1 MANSKSLISQSTR
14 FYPAAYGTNF
24 KGTGNEDDMEGLRPG
39 TLLLQGQDEE
49 DGVEVSRLW
58 QVAPPMGQLC
68 EEVEAQE
75 IIAQNAINVRS
86 LGADP
91 TGRTGSGAI
100 INRAIEEAKQRRWG
114 RVYIPAGKYLIEE
127 SIQLDSLLW
136 LHGDGY
142 SSFLFAKDGLDAPVI
157 EASYDPGVSW
167 SYMQAISDL
176 RIDGNR
182 ENQTNS
188 TSSTAHGIRWQASSA
203 SSGLPRF
210 EDELIGPARIVS
222 SSGLASDGQ
231 WPDTNRHAHN
241 LFISYCGGD
250 GFICTGRGGIHLY
263 NIVAYENAGY
273 GFSPIFDTTLS
284 QCQAAR
290 NGKAGFNASVSSL
303 RLVGCKAWWS
313 GYRNPSG
320 WSNEFSHGFVIQG
333 QGIALSG
340 CEAQDNYA
348 HGFLFNNAYGN
359 VATGCI
365 ADSNNRRQADDVGV
379 SIRNSWGNRFDG
391 YIWDRYN
398 DSIWYQQ
405 RALEIVGSS
414 QNIIRVTHRRNGGS
428 STNVA
433 SQNLSHYSETTDS
446 LGGNTISI
454 NNYDGHQSLTG
465 TVMSPSIYDGRN
477 MRISLGAN
485 LTFNHNTSSRVHEG
499 AEMELNFFQSGSGGY
514 TVTFG
519 ADFDVG
525 SGFTPSG
532 TVGHYSTIKFRWTG
546 AKWVKTGEMI
556 GV

>member
-1 MANSKSLISQSTR
+1 MAKHLISTSKR
-14 FYPAAYGTNF
+14 FYPTVNVGDFNAMLLPDNT
-24 KGTGNEDDMEGLRPG
+24 EGLVPG
-39 TLLLQGQDEE
+39 SLIAQGYDAE
-49 DGVEVSRLW
+49 DEVSVGRLW
-58 QVAPPMGQLC
+58 QVNPALGQLC
-68 EEVEAQE
+68 TEPNVQE
-75 IIAQNAINVRS
+75 IIAQGAINVRS

-91 TGRTGSGAI
+91 TGAVGSGAI
-100 INRAIEEAKQRRWG
+100 INRAIAEAKLRGWG

-127 SIQLDSLLW
+127 SIMLDSLLW
-136 LHGDGY
+136 LHGDGF
-142 SSFLFAKDGLDAPVI
+142 STMLFAAPGLDAPVI
-157 EASYDPGVSW
+157 DAEYTPDVHW
-167 SYMQAISDL
+167 SYMQCISDL

-188 TSSTAHGIRWQASSA
+188 TNSTAHGIRWQASSA

-210 EDELIGPARIVS
+210 EMELLGPERIVS
-222 SSGLASDGQ
+222 STGLASSGQ

-250 GFICTGRGGIHLY
+250 GFVCTGRGGIHLA
-263 NIVAYENAGY
+263 NIVSYENAGY
-273 GFSPIFDTTLS
+273 GFSPIFDTTMVE
-284 QCQAAR
+284 CQAAR

-313 GYRNPSG
+313 GYRNPTG

-333 QGIALSG
+333 QGISLTG

-379 SIRNSWGNRFDG
+379 AIRNSWGNRFEG
-391 YIWDRYN
+391 YVWDRYN

-405 RALEIVGSS
+405 RALELVGSS
-414 QNIIRVTHRRNGGS
+414 QNIVKITHRRNGGS

-433 SQNLSHYSETTDS
+433 SQNLSHYSDGTDS

-454 NNYDGHQSLTG
+454 NNYEGHQSLTG
-465 TVMSPSIYDGRN
+465 STMSPSVYDGRN
-477 MRISLGAN
+477 MRISLGSD

-519 ADFDVG
+519 SDFDTG
-525 SGFTPSG
+525 SGFTAS
-532 TVGHYSTIKFRWTG
+532 TTLGHYSTIRFRWTG